1 MYPLPC
7 PASETVPFF
16 LPSLVR
22 VGRTDSMRI
31 IPYGESMMHVVRRCT
46 WYCCT
51 WYGILGVAARPHL
64 VRATPAPHIGDA
76 AALAPKRLHR
86 DALAAT
92 ETRKKTLPTQGR
104 LPSGPP
110 ACAWRRRPR
119 RLAVAEEARRVA
131 GWGAQV
137 SWLPRRREGRGSRR
151 SCG

>member
-76 AALAPKRLHR
+76 AA
-86 DALAAT
+86 DD
-92 ETRKKTLPTQGR
+92 TRPPWRQKGSTAMRWRQRKLEKKPCPLKADSRPGR
-104 LPSGPP
+104 PHVRG
-110 ACAWRRRPR
+110 AGGRGDWRWQRRRGGLQDGGHR
-119 RLAVAEEARRVA
+119 
-131 GWGAQV
+131 
-137 SWLPRRREGRGSRR
+137 
-151 SCG
+151 